1 MISRLLLLSNEKMV
15 FKFIHEHNS
24 NVGKH
29 SGVKYCYSVLVEKE
43 YEIINNTKR
52 NDIPLDMSSS
62 GEVLSSSE
70 EYSLGEVVLKSST
83 SAQD

>member
-1 MISRLLLLSNEKMV
+1 MKRWCSNSYMNIIAMLVTIVVLNIATVFLLKRNMK
-15 FKFIHEHNS
+15 
-24 NVGKH
+24 
-29 SGVKYCYSVLVEKE
+29 
-43 YEIINNTKR
+43 NNTKR

-62 GEVLSSSE
+62 GEVLSSSG